1 MRKQVRQKLIREI
14 LQNSEIYKQDDIVQ
28 SLLNQGIEV
37 TQATISRDVKEMQL
51 IKLPTKN
58 GSYRYSIPTLKEID
72 VQKKLKDTL
81 SESYVSSNI
90 AEKMIFF
97 KVIPGSGPAVSNLIE
112 KVGYK
117 EVFATLSDDSSVMI
131 FAYSNREAV
140 DLFDKLLKLIG
151 VQ

>member
-14 LQNSEIYKQDDIVQ
+14 LQKFEIYKQDDIVQ
-28 SLLNQGIEV
+28 LLLNQGIEV

-58 GSYRYSIPTLKEID
+58 GSYRYSVPTLKEID

-117 EVFATLSDDSSVMI
+117 EVFATLSDDSSVMV
-131 FAYSNREAV
+131 FAYSNQEAI
-140 DLFDKLLKLIG
+140 DLFEKLLELIG